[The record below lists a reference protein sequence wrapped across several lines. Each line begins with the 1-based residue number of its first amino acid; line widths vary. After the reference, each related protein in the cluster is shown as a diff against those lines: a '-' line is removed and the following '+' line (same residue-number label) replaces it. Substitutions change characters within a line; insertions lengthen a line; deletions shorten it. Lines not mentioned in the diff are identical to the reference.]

1 MDIKRNNILISIA
14 ILASACCGGSGS
26 TDGTTELCLKDAL
39 AGGPASVKVETYCRS
54 YHREVGPRIRT
65 CVISPYC
72 GDTTIE
78 PLERVWPI
86 DMATAAASVWHFVRY
101 EIAPKFRRWAIGEGL
116 RALDKDF
123 SYYQPGKFNVGDV
136 ASTNISLS
144 IFPFKVKNPA
154 SKNTLFCCRVSLIGP
169 AGFICALYMN
179 QNTGDVG
186 VTFGEAS
193 GDKPLVARETQY
205 PFLYEDE
212 IIKQEKFLEK
222 TGWVQS
228 KKKQY
233 EEFLR
238 KYAAGKNA
246 AKDPDVQP
254 KKQNSS
260 KADADKKDVEVE
272 LVDPCPPPKGR

>member
-1 MDIKRNNILISIA
+1 MDIKKSNILIA
-14 ILASACCGGSGS
+14 IVVIVFACWGGSGS
-26 TDGTTELCLKDAL
+26 TDGMTELCLKDAL

-136 ASTNISLS
+136 ASTNISLHV
-144 IFPFKVKNPA
+144 FPFMVKNPA
-154 SKNTLFCCRVSLIGP
+154 SKNTLFCCRVSLMGP
-169 AGFICALYMN
+169 NGFICALYVN
-179 QNTGDVG
+179 SNTGDIG
-186 VTFGEAS
+186 MTFGEAS
-193 GDKPLVARETQY
+193 RALALVAHESQY

-212 IIKQEKFLEK
+212 IAKQEKFIER
-222 TGWVQS
+222 TRHPVS
-228 KKKQY
+228 KKKRRADIMR
-233 EEFLR
+233 EHVTD
-238 KYAAGKNA
+238 G
-246 AKDPDVQP
+246 
-254 KKQNSS
+254 
-260 KADADKKDVEVE
+260 KADKDLGAPSRKKSSSSLGSDVKDVEVDVSD
-272 LVDPCPPPKGR
+272 L